1 MKQGITN
8 IQLQVYENLNNSS
21 EFIFWKKLS
30 LLL

>member
-21 EFIFWKKLS
+21 EFIFWKLF